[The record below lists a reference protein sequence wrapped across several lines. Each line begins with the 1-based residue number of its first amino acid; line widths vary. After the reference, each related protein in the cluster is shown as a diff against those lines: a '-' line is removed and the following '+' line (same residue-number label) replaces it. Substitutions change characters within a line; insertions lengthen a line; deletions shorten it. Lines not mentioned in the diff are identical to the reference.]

1 MPTIEFRAD
10 GKTQEA
16 AEEDWFYDVCV
27 DAGASIPFSCK
38 AGACGTCATEVLEG
52 MQALPAPSQRELR
65 TLAAAGVDPARF
77 RLPCLHVVQGPV
89 VFGRSANNMGAA
101 TQLQRLEGVVESH
114 RRLNL
119 TVCEIRFFVPG
130 GGFGFLPGQ
139 YVIFQVPPAASGHEI
154 IRRSYSISTPPSD
167 VRHFEICVRSVAG
180 GHGSNWVHR
189 LRPGMKV
196 QFEGPVGDFTLRE
209 TGRDIL
215 MVATGTGIS
224 PIKSMLLHLLD
235 QRSDRRVRL
244 FFGVRSAQDLFYTD
258 LLRGLEAHY
267 PGFSSTIAMS
277 APDPAQWAGRP
288 ARVTELVRDQITPE
302 QAARTEAYL
311 CGSRAMVDDVRETLL
326 AKGLEP
332 AHVHSE
338 NFY

>member
-10 GKTQEA
+10 GKRHEA
-16 AEEDWFYDVCV
+16 GEEDWFYDVCV

-52 MQALPAPSQRELR
+52 MEALPPPSQRELR
-65 TLAAAGVDPARF
+65 TLAAAGVDPALF

-89 VFGRSANNMGAA
+89 AFGRSANNMGAA

-130 GGFGFLPGQ
+130 AGFAFQPGQ
-139 YVIFQVPPAASGHEI
+139 YVIFQIPSAGGHEV

-167 VRHFEICVRSVAG
+167 VRHLEICVRAVAG

-196 QFEGPVGDFTLRE
+196 QFEGPVGDFTLRD
-209 TGRDIL
+209 TSRDIL

-277 APDPAQWAGRP
+277 APDPTRWAGRP
-288 ARVTELVRDQITPE
+288 ARVTDLVRDQVSPD
-302 QAARTEAYL
+302 QALRTEAYL
-311 CGSRAMVDDVRETLL
+311 CGSRAMVDDVREALL
-326 AKGLEP
+326 AKGMEP
-332 AHVHSE
+332 DHIHSE

>member
-1 MPTIEFRAD
+1 MPTIKFDAD
-10 GKTQEA
+10 GKSREA
-16 AEEDWFYDVCV
+16 ADDDWFYEVAV

-38 AGACGTCATEVLEG
+38 AGACGTCATEVIEG
-52 MQALPAPSQRELR
+52 MSCLPPPSQRELR
-65 TLAAAGVDPARF
+65 TLAAANLDAARF

-89 VFGRSANNMGAA
+89 VFGRSAQGMGAA
-101 TQLQRLEGVVESH
+101 TQLTRAEAVVESH

-119 TVCEIRFFVPG
+119 TVAEVRFFVPG
-130 GGFGFLPGQ
+130 PTFSFQPGQ
-139 YVIFQVPPAASGHEI
+139 YVIFQIPTGEGHEI
-154 IRRSYSISTPPSD
+154 VRRSYSISTPPSD
-167 VRHFEICVRSVAG
+167 ARHFEICVRAVAG
-180 GHGSNWVHR
+180 GHASNWVHR
-189 LRPGMKV
+189 LRPGTRV
-196 QFEGPVGDFTLRE
+196 QFEGPVGDFVLRD

-215 MVATGTGIS
+215 MVATGTGMS

-277 APDPAQWAGRP
+277 APDPAQWAGPRR
-288 ARVTELVRDQITPE
+288 RVTDLVRDLVTPDH
-302 QAARTEAYL
+302 AARTEAYL
-311 CGSRAMVDDVRETLL
+311 CGSRAMIDDVREALL
-326 AKGLEP
+326 AKGLDP
-332 AHVHSE
+332 AHIHFE